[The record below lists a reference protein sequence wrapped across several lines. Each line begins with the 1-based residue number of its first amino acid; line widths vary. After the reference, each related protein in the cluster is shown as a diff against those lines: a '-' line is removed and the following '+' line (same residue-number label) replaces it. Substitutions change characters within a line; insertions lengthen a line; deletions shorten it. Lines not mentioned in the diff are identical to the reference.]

1 MFSVGTSIE
10 TGTVRT
16 MVTEG
21 RGLNAD
27 EITDMLMAK
36 LLYVAD
42 SAPPTLREQAEA
54 FRNDIRRVVRHYVA
68 QAQKSQNTSIYNALM
83 QAGHPDAAEVVRRL

>member
-10 TGTVRT
+10 TGIVRT

-27 EITDMLMAK
+27 EITDMLMIK
-36 LLYVAD
+36 LFYVAD
-42 SAPPTLREQAEA
+42 SAPPAIREQAEA
-54 FRNDIRRVVRHYVA
+54 FRNDLRRVVRHYVA
-68 QAQKSQNTSIYNALM
+68 QAQKSQNTSIYNVLM